1 MESDYIMATTP
12 NNGWTTPADT
22 DLVRNGAQ
30 AIRTLA
36 SGIDTTI
43 GDWNAYTPTIT
54 TDGGSTNWAAGNGNI
69 LGRYQK
75 VANIIHFEFKFAIGS
90 TTTKGNGGIQFS
102 LPLAA
107 NSYVEPNWYTGVYYD
122 SSATNFYPVICRV
135 IGSIVK
141 PYIVG
146 TTLNQITSTVP
157 IVPATNDYIV
167 VNGSY
172 PV

>member
-1 MESDYIMATTP
+1 MEANKLTTTP
-12 NNGWTTPADT
+12 NNGWTIPNDT
-22 DLVRNGAQ
+22 DLVRDGAQ

-36 SGIDTTI
+36 GGIDTTI
-43 GDWNAYTPTIT
+43 GDWNAYTPTIS
-54 TDGGSTNWAAGNGNI
+54 TDGGSTNWALGNGNI

-75 VANIIHFEFKFAIGS
+75 VADIIHFEFKFAVGS

-107 NSYVEPNWYTGVYYD
+107 NSYVEPNWYTGIFYD
-122 SSATNFYPVICRV
+122 SSGTDFYPVICRV
-135 IGSIVK
+135 SGSLVK
-141 PYIVG
+141 PFIVG
-146 TTLNQITSTVP
+146 TTLSQITSTSPVT
-157 IVPATNDYIV
+157 IATSDYIV